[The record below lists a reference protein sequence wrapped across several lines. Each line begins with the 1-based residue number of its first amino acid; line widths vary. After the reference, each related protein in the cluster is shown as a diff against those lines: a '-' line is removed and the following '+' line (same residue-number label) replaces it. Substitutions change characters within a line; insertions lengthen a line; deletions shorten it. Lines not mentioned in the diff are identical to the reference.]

1 MVATLIAVVSYWSII
16 FAFVV
21 TDLEGTEI
29 ELDSSITA
37 AGPFALGLALIPF
50 AFLTLAFV
58 SNHPRAPG
66 AAFKAMMLSVP
77 ASLAFGLFGLPVGLV
92 AGFGMGGVLALRL
105 DDVHRLKLRWL
116 MVIGAILYTFIVG
129 LISPQASLFAGGFIP
144 FAASG
149 LADMISEYREEQAE
163 RGSA

>member
-1 MVATLIAVVSYWSII
+1 MVATLVAVISYWSII

-50 AFLTLAFV
+50 AFLTLAFL

-116 MVIGAILYTFIVG
+116 MVFGAILYTFIVG

-163 RGSA
+163 RGSP

>member
-1 MVATLIAVVSYWSII
+1 MVATLVAVVSYWSII

-21 TDLEGTEI
+21 TDLEGTEL

-66 AAFKAMMLSVP
+66 AAFKAMMISVP

-116 MVIGAILYTFIVG
+116 MVTGAILYTFIVG

-149 LADMISEYREEQAE
+149 LADMISEYREEQKE
-163 RGSA
+163 SH

>member
-1 MVATLIAVVSYWSII
+1 MVATLVAVVSYWSII

-66 AAFKAMMLSVP
+66 AAFKAMMISVP

-116 MVIGAILYTFIVG
+116 MVTGAILYTFIVG
-129 LISPQASLFAGGFIP
+129 MISPQASLFAGGFIP

>member
-129 LISPQASLFAGGFIP
+129 MISPQASLFAGGFIP

-149 LADMISEYREEQAE
+149 LADMISEYREEQAN
-163 RGSA
+163 SP

>member
-1 MVATLIAVVSYWSII
+1 MVATLVAVISYWSII

-50 AFLTLAFV
+50 AFLTLAFL

-129 LISPQASLFAGGFIP
+129 LISPQA
-144 FAASG
+144 
-149 LADMISEYREEQAE
+149 
-163 RGSA
+163 